1 MPPAYLD
8 IRAKCYIITNNR
20 LWSGRK
26 AEMTLHQHA
35 HREAISVSPSILRLS
50 AAQRLG
56 GVAIAIALLWT
67 AVYWAVSV

>member
-1 MPPAYLD
+1 MVPAP
-8 IRAKCYIITNNR
+8 
-20 LWSGRK
+20 K
-26 AEMTLHQHA
+26 AEMTLHQHLR
-35 HREAISVSPSILRLS
+35 REAVSVSPSILRLS